1 MSAARLRRKQG
12 KAAISTRPSP
22 TVGYR
27 SRATQTTQVEK
38 AIPGEK
44 ATPVANGAAR
54 PDDRLIGLS
63 SLASVDIETT
73 LVANLSGELHALFDP
88 VSDCVLP
95 IYFGPLL
102 GRLYLE
108 GL

>member
-1 MSAARLRRKQG
+1 MSAASLRQK
-12 KAAISTRPSP
+12 KL
-22 TVGYR
+22 
-27 SRATQTTQVEK
+27 RATAPAPSLTSSLVSSL
-38 AIPGEK
+38 ALSSP
-44 ATPVANGAAR
+44 ASLSSVAR
-54 PDDRLIGLS
+54 KDDRLAALA
-63 SLASVDIETT
+63 SLASVDIETP

-88 VSDCVLP
+88 VSDDVLP

>member
-1 MSAARLRRKQG
+1 MAPRTRLSSKGSSARRRKPAPAG
-12 KAAISTRPSP
+12 ASDAS
-22 TVGYR
+22 G
-27 SRATQTTQVEK
+27 
-38 AIPGEK
+38 GL
-44 ATPVANGAAR
+44 AN
-54 PDDRLIGLS
+54 LS
-63 SLASVDIETT
+63 SLANLHIETP

-88 VSDCVLP
+88 VSEDVLP